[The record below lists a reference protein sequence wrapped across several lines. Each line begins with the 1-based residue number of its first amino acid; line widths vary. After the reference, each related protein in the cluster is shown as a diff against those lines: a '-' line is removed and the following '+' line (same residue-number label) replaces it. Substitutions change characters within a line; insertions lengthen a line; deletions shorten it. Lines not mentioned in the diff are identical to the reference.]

1 MSPTPNGLIFVPLSY
16 ELSVE
21 SQLRQVDG
29 GVLHKATDEIVAVE
43 MSVSDNKIVYSN
55 NMQELQRYLRA
66 LKMSLP

>member
-21 SQLRQVDG
+21 SQLRQVD